1 VTVDTGDMM
10 LRLLVALLCGQAVGW
25 FYARSSPL
33 LSYSQT
39 FVQSLALLT
48 MVVTVV
54 MMVVGESL
62 ARAFGLAAALAVV
75 RFRTPVKDARDAVY
89 LFFGVAIGMA
99 AGAGAFGLAT
109 LATALIGFAAWWL
122 DFTAFG
128 TRVAAEGILRFR
140 MEGGNEHRAAVADVL
155 GRHCRSFSLTAARQA
170 GSAGPEEL
178 VYDVDLR
185 AAHAAE
191 ALVRDLTGLGAVSS
205 VSLLPLARVGEG

>member
-1 VTVDTGDMM
+1 MIIDTSDVV

-25 FYARSSPL
+25 LYARSSPL

-48 MVVTVV
+48 MVITVV
-54 MMVVGESL
+54 MMVVGDSL

-89 LFFGVAIGMA
+89 LFFSVSVGMA
-99 AGAGAFGLAT
+99 SGSGSFGLAV
-109 LATALIGFAAWWL
+109 LATAAIGFAGWWL
-122 DFTAFG
+122 EYTSYG

-140 MEGGNEHRAAVADVL
+140 LDGGPDVRAAVNEVL
-155 GRHCRSFSLTAARQA
+155 RRHCRSFQLTAARQA
-170 GSAGPEEL
+170 GPSGIEEL

-185 AAHAAE
+185 VAQAADQ
-191 ALVRDLTGLGAVSS
+191 LVRDLTGVGQVSG

>member
-1 VTVDTGDMM
+1 MTIDAGDMG
-10 LRLLVALLCGQAVGW
+10 LRLLVSLLCGQAVGW
-25 FYARSSPL
+25 VYARSSPL

-54 MMVVGESL
+54 MMVVGDSL

-75 RFRTPVKDARDAVY
+75 RFRTPVKDARDAVF

-99 AGAGAFGLAT
+99 SGSGSFLLAVLAT
-109 LATALIGFAAWWL
+109 LLIGGASWWL

-128 TRVAAEGILRFR
+128 SRVAAEGILRFR
-140 MEGGNEHRAAVADVL
+140 MESGNDHRAAVSDVL
-155 GRHCRSFSLTAARQA
+155 RRHCRSFTLTAARQA
-170 GSAGPEEL
+170 GPTGPEEL

-185 AAHAAE
+185 VAEAAD
-191 ALVRDLTGLGAVSS
+191 ALVRDLTGLGPISG